1 MIKTKVVV
9 AFIII
14 CICCPFHSFAGGIH
28 EEEKVYV
35 DREDETAHGDTI
47 TPTGDL
53 SVPNRVISSV
63 DINAD
68 GEILVCYDNKIIVFN
83 NEYAP
88 IKAFDVRWGRVAYP
102 SAVWNQETGRI
113 VYVRCGGYEIDDD
126 GKIVAQYEGIE
137 DTDYRP
143 KRAEGG
149 GVAYKLED
157 RVPLPNL
164 TDTYSTLVSVDSGGN
179 KTVLHNAIWAQFYL
193 QFNWV
198 LEIIVLIGIGIHLIV
213 REHKKAKTKEAQG
226 NE

>member
-1 MIKTKVVV
+1 MKTKVIA

-14 CICCPFHSFAGGIH
+14 FVCCPFHSFAGGIH

-35 DREDETAHGDTI
+35 GHEEDTASGDTI

-63 DINAD
+63 DMNAD

-83 NEYAP
+83 NEYVP
-88 IKAFDVRWGRVAYP
+88 IKAFDIGSSRGPYP
-102 SAVWNQETGRI
+102 SAVWNRETGRI
-113 VYVRCGGYEIDDD
+113 VFIRGGGYEIDDD

-149 GVAYKLED
+149 GVTYKLEN
-157 RVPLPNL
+157 RIPLNFM
-164 TDTYSTLVSVDSGGN
+164 DTYSTLVSVDSGGN

-193 QFNWV
+193 QLNW
-198 LEIIVLIGIGIHLIV
+198 IAYFIVFIGIGIHVIV
-213 REHKKAKTKEAQG
+213 REHKKKKRRSR
-226 NE
+226 

>member
-1 MIKTKVVV
+1 MMKTKVIA

-14 CICCPFHSFAGGIH
+14 CVCCPFHSFAGGIH

-35 DREDETAHGDTI
+35 GREEKTAHGDTI
-47 TPTGDL
+47 TPTGEL
-53 SVPNRVISSV
+53 SVPNRVISSI
-63 DINAD
+63 DMNAH

-88 IKAFDVRWGRVAYP
+88 IKAFDVRWSRGTYP

-113 VYVRCGGYEIDDD
+113 VYVRGGGYEIDDD
-126 GKIVAQYEGIE
+126 GKIVARYEGIE
-137 DTDYRP
+137 YPDYRP

-149 GVAYKLED
+149 GVAYKLEN

-179 KTVLHNAIWAQFYL
+179 ETVLHNAIWAQFYL
-193 QFNWV
+193 QLNWIAAIMV
-198 LEIIVLIGIGIHLIV
+198 FIIGSTYLIV
-213 REHKKAKTKEAQG
+213 KEHKKEKAKEAQG